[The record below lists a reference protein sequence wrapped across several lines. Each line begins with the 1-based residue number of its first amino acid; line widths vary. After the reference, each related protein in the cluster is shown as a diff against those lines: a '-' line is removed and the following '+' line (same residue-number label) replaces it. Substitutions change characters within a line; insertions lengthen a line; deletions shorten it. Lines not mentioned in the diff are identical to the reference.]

1 MLVIY
6 LASIVGAYLTIR
18 KIFSEGGEWEN
29 LTPGFAEVGF
39 IFLPGANTFISL
51 AGLVVVIM
59 EWIDSL
65 NIKINYNRFFRID
78 KEEEIDEEEE
88 LRKETEAYNKWKS
101 AHDRRRKEL
110 QKN

>member
-1 MLVIY
+1 MIVFILIY

-18 KIFSEGGEWEN
+18 QVFGPGGEWEN

-51 AGLVVVIM
+51 TGLVGVIM

-65 NIKINYNRFFRID
+65 NIKIDYNRFFRI
-78 KEEEIDEEEE
+78 K
-88 LRKETEAYNKWKS
+88 K
-101 AHDRRRKEL
+101 
-110 QKN
+110 